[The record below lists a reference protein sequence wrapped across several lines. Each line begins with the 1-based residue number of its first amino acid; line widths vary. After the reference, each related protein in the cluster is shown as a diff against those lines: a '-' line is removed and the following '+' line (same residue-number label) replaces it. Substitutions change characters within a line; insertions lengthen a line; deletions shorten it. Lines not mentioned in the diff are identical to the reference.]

1 MPPSLDSI
9 LKVSQPHALATLIRV
24 LGDIDAAE
32 DMLQEALIRAVQ
44 VWPEQGMPDNPVA
57 WLVTTAR
64 NRAIDQI
71 RRRKVEQ
78 RYKTAIKPLTDDA
91 YEEAF
96 TEEALSRHFNDDLLK
111 LIFTCCHP
119 ALGREAQVAL
129 TLKSVAGLSVPEI
142 ARAFLATPKTME
154 QRITRAKRKIKSAN
168 IPYEIP
174 SPTDLPERLQAVLAV
189 IYLLFNEG
197 YSAARD
203 PEFIR
208 VNLCEE
214 AIRLAR
220 MVTRLFRGE
229 PEVIGLLAL
238 TLLQHSRREARLDQD
253 ANIVPLE
260 DQNRSLWDQ
269 ELIAEGRVL
278 VEKALRM
285 KQPGSYQIQAAI
297 AAVHCSS
304 TSPEATDWVEISGLY
319 AVLLK
324 YQPSPVVV
332 LNRAVAVSKAESV
345 EAALELLESIEESAD
360 MQRYHLFHA
369 TRGALLLQN
378 GDRKGAL
385 DAYRRAREL
394 AQNPSEQS
402 FLEEKI
408 ATVEDD

>member
-1 MPPSLDSI
+1 MTSLDAT
-9 LKVSQPHALATLIRV
+9 LKVSRPHALATLIRI
-24 LGDIDAAE
+24 LGDIDTAE
-32 DMLQEALIRAVQ
+32 DMLQEASMRAVQ
-44 VWPEQGMPDNPVA
+44 VWPEQGIPDNAVA

-71 RRRKVEQ
+71 RRRKVEA
-78 RYKTAIKPLTDDA
+78 RYKTAIKPLTDDS

-96 TEEALSRHFNDDLLK
+96 TEEALSRHFSDDLLK

-119 ALGREAQVAL
+119 ALSREAQVAL

-154 QRITRAKRKIKSAN
+154 QRLTRAKRKIKSAK

-174 SPTDLPERLQAVLAV
+174 GPEDLPGRLQAVLSV

-229 PEVIGLLAL
+229 PEVTGLLAL
-238 TLLQHSRREARLDQD
+238 TLLQHSRSQARLDGD

-260 DQNRSLWDQ
+260 EQDRTLWDKD
-269 ELIAEGRVL
+269 LIAEGRVL
-278 VEKALRM
+278 VEKALRQ
-285 KQPGSYQIQAAI
+285 KQPGPYQIQAAI
-297 AAVHCSS
+297 AAVHCGS
-304 TSPEATDWVEISGLY
+304 TSPEDTDWEEISGLY
-319 AVLLK
+319 AVLQK
-324 YQPSPVVV
+324 FQPSPVVI
-332 LNRAVAVSKAESV
+332 LNRAVAVSKAENVAS
-345 EAALELLESIEESAD
+345 ALELLRSIENSAD

-369 TRGALLLQN
+369 TRGALLLEH
-378 GDRKGAL
+378 GDIENAL
-385 DAYRRAREL
+385 EAYRNARDL
-394 AQNPSEQS
+394 AENPSERN
-402 FLEEKI
+402 FLEERI
-408 ATVEDD
+408 ASIEEG

>member
-1 MPPSLDSI
+1 MVSLDAT
-9 LKVSQPHALATLIRV
+9 LKVSQPHALATLIRI
-24 LGDIDAAE
+24 LGDIDTAE

-44 VWPEQGMPDNPVA
+44 VWPEQGVPDNAVA

-71 RRRKVEQ
+71 RRRKVEA
-78 RYKTAIKPLTDDA
+78 RYKTAIKPLTEDS

-96 TEEALSRHFNDDLLK
+96 TEEALARHFNDDLLR

-129 TLKSVAGLSVPEI
+129 TLKSVAGLTVPEI

-154 QRITRAKRKIKSAN
+154 QRLTRAKRKIKSAK

-174 SPTDLPERLQAVLAV
+174 GPEDLPDRLQAVLAV

-220 MVTRLFRGE
+220 MVTRLFRSE
-229 PEVIGLLAL
+229 PEVTGLLAL
-238 TLLQHSRREARLDQD
+238 TLLQHSRSQARLDND
-253 ANIVPLE
+253 ANIIPLE
-260 DQNRSLWDQ
+260 DQDRSLWDRD
-269 ELIAEGRVL
+269 LIAEGRVL
-278 VEKALRM
+278 VEKALRR
-285 KQPGSYQIQAAI
+285 KQPGPYQIQAAI
-297 AAVHCSS
+297 AAVHCAS
-304 TSPEATDWVEISGLY
+304 TSPEDTDWDEISGLY
-319 AVLLK
+319 AVLQK
-324 YQPSPVVV
+324 YQPSPVIV
-332 LNRAVAVSKAESV
+332 LNRAVAVSKAENV
-345 EAALELLESIEESAD
+345 EKALELLQTIEGSPD

-369 TRGALLLQN
+369 TRGALLLEQ
-378 GDRKGAL
+378 GDTKNAL
-385 DAYRRAREL
+385 EAYKNARSL
-394 AQNPSEQS
+394 AENPSERN
-402 FLEEKI
+402 FLEERI
-408 ATVEDD
+408 ASIADD